1 MKCTCL
7 DIEKMDI
14 KTLQKERGKLLEE
27 IHEKQQ
33 TLDQM
38 DYQIYK
44 KRMKKGQGIRDKARL
59 PASS

>member
-14 KTLQKERGKLLEE
+14 KTLKKERGKLLEE

-44 KRMKKGQGIRDKARL
+44 KKKSLDEGDGVSGQ
-59 PASS
+59 

>member
-14 KTLQKERGKLLEE
+14 KTLKKERGKLLEE

-44 KRMKKGQGIRDKARL
+44 KKTEKEQSDRG
-59 PASS
+59 

>member
-1 MKCTCL
+1 MKCSCQ
-7 DIEKMDI
+7 DMEKMDI
-14 KTLQKERGKLLEE
+14 KTLRKERGKLLEE

-44 KRMKKGQGIRDKARL
+44 KKKLEEGNG
-59 PASS
+59 SSH

>member
-1 MKCTCL
+1 MKCSCQ
-7 DIEKMDI
+7 DMEKMDI
-14 KTLQKERGKLLEE
+14 KTLRKERGKLLEE

-44 KRMKKGQGIRDKARL
+44 KKKEQGIGDKG
-59 PASS
+59 